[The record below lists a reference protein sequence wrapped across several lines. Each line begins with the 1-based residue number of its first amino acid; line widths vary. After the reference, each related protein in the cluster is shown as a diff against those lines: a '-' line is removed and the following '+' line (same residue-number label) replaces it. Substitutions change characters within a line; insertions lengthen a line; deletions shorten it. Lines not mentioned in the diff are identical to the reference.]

1 VRGQVKVKIVK
12 KIEAIIRSH
21 KLDEVKTAMVNAGV
35 LGMTVSEI
43 RGFGKQK
50 GLTEVYRG
58 VKYPIEFLE
67 KLLLEIV
74 VADEQADMVLEY
86 IIAAAQTGE
95 IGDGK
100 IFVSP
105 VDEVIRIRTEE
116 KNWEAL

>member
-1 VRGQVKVKIVK
+1 MK

-21 KLDEVKTAMVNAGV
+21 KLDEVKTAIVNAGI
-35 LGMTVSEI
+35 LGMTVSKI

-50 GLTEVYRG
+50 GVTEVYRG
-58 VKYPIEFLE
+58 VKYPVEFLE
-67 KLLLEIV
+67 KLRVEIV
-74 VADEQADMVLEY
+74 VADEQAEIVLEH
-86 IIAAAQTGE
+86 IISAAQTGE

-116 KNWEAL
+116 RNWEAL